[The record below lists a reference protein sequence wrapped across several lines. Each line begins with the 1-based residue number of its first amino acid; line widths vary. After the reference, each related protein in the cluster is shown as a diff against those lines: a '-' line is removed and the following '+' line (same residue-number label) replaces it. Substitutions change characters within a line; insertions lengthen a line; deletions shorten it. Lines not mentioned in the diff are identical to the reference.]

1 MISPPKR
8 VSDRLRVTISR
19 FQRVLRAA
27 RDRDVNESD
36 TVLIV
41 TDMLADVFGFDKYA
55 EITSELAI
63 RGTYCDLAV
72 RIDDVVNYLIEV
84 KAIGL
89 GLKQSHL
96 RQAIDYGANHGVPWV
111 VLTNGLR
118 WEIHRVLFE
127 RPIDHELVCE
137 IDFLELRPRNA
148 KDQQK
153 LFLLCR
159 EGLAKAAIEKFHK
172 HVQVINRFMVAA
184 IVQSEPSLKL
194 IRRELRRVAPDTKT
208 TITELA
214 DLLPEVLK
222 RDVLDGDE
230 AKAAARKLKRAASR
244 TLREATQ
251 ATVSET
257 GA

>member
-89 GLKQSHL
+89 GLKQSQPPAGHRL
-96 RQAIDYGANHGVPWV
+96 WCQPRRSLGRAHERASVGDPPCAIRAPN
-111 VLTNGLR
+111 
-118 WEIHRVLFE
+118 
-127 RPIDHELVCE
+127 RP
-137 IDFLELRPRNA
+137 
-148 KDQQK
+148 
-153 LFLLCR
+153 
-159 EGLAKAAIEKFHK
+159 
-172 HVQVINRFMVAA
+172 
-184 IVQSEPSLKL
+184 
-194 IRRELRRVAPDTKT
+194 
-208 TITELA
+208 
-214 DLLPEVLK
+214 
-222 RDVLDGDE
+222 
-230 AKAAARKLKRAASR
+230 
-244 TLREATQ
+244 
-251 ATVSET
+251 
-257 GA
+257 

>member
-1 MISPPKR
+1 M
-8 VSDRLRVTISR
+8 
-19 FQRVLRAA
+19 
-27 RDRDVNESD
+27 
-36 TVLIV
+36 
-41 TDMLADVFGFDKYA
+41 
-55 EITSELAI
+55 
-63 RGTYCDLAV
+63 
-72 RIDDVVNYLIEV
+72 
-84 KAIGL
+84 
-89 GLKQSHL
+89 
-96 RQAIDYGANHGVPWV
+96 
-111 VLTNGLR
+111 
-118 WEIHRVLFE
+118 LFE

-148 KDQQK
+148 EDQQK

-184 IVQSEPSLKL
+184 IVRSEPSLKL

-244 TLREATQ
+244 TLRKATQ
-251 ATVSET
+251 STTVSET
-257 GA
+257 GD